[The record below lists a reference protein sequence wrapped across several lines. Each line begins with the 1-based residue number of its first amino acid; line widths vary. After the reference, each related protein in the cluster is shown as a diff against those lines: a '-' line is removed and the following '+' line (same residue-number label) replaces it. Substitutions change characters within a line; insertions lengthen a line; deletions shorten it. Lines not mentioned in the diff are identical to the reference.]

1 MTTTDS
7 RSEEIG
13 TGDPVAAIP
22 DDADSS
28 EAAAIAAALGAHLRD
43 EAAAAAAAA
52 EAAADEEAS
61 WDGDRWQFAG
71 RVSQLQHRDVRVS
84 LDAPTDPWVAA
95 GRTDRL

>member
-1 MTTTDS
+1 MTTNTHAED
-7 RSEEIG
+7 RPEA
-13 TGDPVAAIP
+13 DALAAAIP
-22 DDADSS
+22 DDADSG
-28 EAAAIAAALGAHLRD
+28 EAAAIAAALGVHLRD

-52 EAAADEEAS
+52 EAATGEEAS

-71 RVSQLQHRDVRVS
+71 RVSQLQHRDVRIP

>member
-13 TGDPVAAIP
+13 TGDLVAAIP

-28 EAAAIAAALGAHLRD
+28 EAAAIAAVLGAHLRD
-43 EAAAAAAAA
+43 EAAAAA
-52 EAAADEEAS
+52 EAAADDEPS
-61 WDGDRWQFAG
+61 WDGDRWRFAG
-71 RVSQLQHRDVRVS
+71 RVSQLQHRDVRVP

>member
-28 EAAAIAAALGAHLRD
+28 EAAAIAAVLGAHLRD
-43 EAAAAAAAA
+43 EAAAAA
-52 EAAADEEAS
+52 EAAADDEPS

>member
-28 EAAAIAAALGAHLRD
+28 EAAAIAAVLGAHLRD
-43 EAAAAAAAA
+43 EAAAAA
-52 EAAADEEAS
+52 ETAADEESS
-61 WDGDRWQFAG
+61 WDGDRWRFAG
-71 RVSQLQHRDVRVS
+71 RVSQLQHRDVRIP